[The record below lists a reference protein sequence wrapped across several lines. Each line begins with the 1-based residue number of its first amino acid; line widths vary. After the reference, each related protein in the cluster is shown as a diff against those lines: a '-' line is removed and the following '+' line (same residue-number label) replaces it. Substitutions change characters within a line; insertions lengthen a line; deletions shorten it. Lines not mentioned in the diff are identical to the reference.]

1 MRKVVKIIIT
11 ERGGIQNVGVAL
23 KGITDNRDVVTAAIG
38 LVKSISPGL
47 MVRPIDV
54 TERMAAYFKEE
65 EAADDRRRLS
75 GGAGAVSQEGE
86 EEKRNPGGR
95 C

>member
-11 ERGGIQNVGVAL
+11 EKGGTYDVGVVL
-23 KGITDNRDVVTAAIG
+23 KGITNHRDVVTAAIG

-47 MVRPIDV
+47 MVSPKNV
-54 TERMAAYFKEE
+54 AERMAQYFKEE

-75 GGAGAVSQEGE
+75 GGASAVSR
-86 EEKRNPGGR
+86 EEKEEV
-95 C
+95 

>member
-11 ERGGIQNVGVAL
+11 N
-23 KGITDNRDVVTAAIG
+23 NRDVVTAAIG

-54 TERMAAYFKEE
+54 AKRMAQYFKEE
-65 EAADDRRRLS
+65 EAADDRRRLY
-75 GGAGAVSQEGE
+75 GGTGAVSR
-86 EEKRNPGGR
+86 EEKEEV
-95 C
+95 